1 MNDHPWL
8 ILALI
13 ALPVLMLFVSTG
25 LSHAVAAPGE
35 AAIAASLEA
44 TRAANPGW
52 PWDKLDAGVVELG
65 MSKDM
70 VLAALGTPDNVIETA
85 DVSGNHEEWAYRKS
99 KYGSVWTQRRDG
111 VDHRYKHPYESVHF
125 DDGIVT
131 GWVER

>member
-8 ILALI
+8 VLALI
-13 ALPVLMLFVSTG
+13 ALPVLMLLVSTG

-44 TRAANPGW
+44 TRAANPDW
-52 PWDKLDAGVVELG
+52 PWDTIDAGGLELG

-70 VLAALGTPDNVIETA
+70 VLAALGTPDDITETV
-85 DVSGNHEEWAYRKS
+85 DESGCREDWIYTKG

-111 VDHRYKHPYESVHF
+111 IDHRYTHPYESVHF
-125 DDGIVT
+125 DDGVVT